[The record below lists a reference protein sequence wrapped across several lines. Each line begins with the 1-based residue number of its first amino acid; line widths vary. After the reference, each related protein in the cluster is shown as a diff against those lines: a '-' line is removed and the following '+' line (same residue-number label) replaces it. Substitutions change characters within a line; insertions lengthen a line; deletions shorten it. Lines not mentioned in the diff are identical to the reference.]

1 MSLKHSVYRTVSR
14 ALRAAGT
21 DGAPPPGLRVLLY
34 HSVGTAAGP
43 DPFGTVMAPAL
54 FGAHVAALAALRAEL
69 PPAPFAAPADAA
81 PRLAVTFDDGYRD
94 TLTAAAPLLAAHG
107 IPFTVFVPPEH
118 LDAAGSLYLDKAAL
132 RELACVPGASI
143 GAHGARHVPLTRLDD
158 AELEAEMAAS
168 RKRLE
173 DALGR
178 PVDSMSY
185 PFGLVDRRVA
195 AAAAAAG
202 FTLAGTSVYG
212 TNLPGADPLLLRR
225 TEAVAWDTPDDL
237 RLKLFGHWDWF
248 RLRQSEARR

>member
-1 MSLKHSVYRTVSR
+1 MSLKHSLYRSVSR
-14 ALRAAGT
+14 ALRAVGA

-34 HSVGTAAGP
+34 HSIGTAVGP
-43 DPFGTVMAPAL
+43 DPYGTAMSPAV
-54 FGAHVAALAALRAEL
+54 FSAHVSALAALRAEL

-94 TLTAAAPLLAAHG
+94 TLTAAAPLLAARG

-118 LDAAGSLYLDKAAL
+118 LAAPGPLYLDRAAL
-132 RELACVPGASI
+132 RELAAVPGAAI
-143 GAHGARHVPLTRLDD
+143 GAHGARHVPLTGLDD
-158 AELEAEMAAS
+158 AALAEELAS
-168 RKRLE
+168 SRRRLE
-173 DALGR
+173 DILGR
-178 PVDSMSY
+178 AVLSMSY
-185 PFGLVDRRVA
+185 PYGLVDRRVG

-202 FTLAGTSVYG
+202 FTSAGTSVYG

-248 RLRQSEARR
+248 RLRQREASR